1 MFGGWI
7 VNARGQSPQ
16 ASIDHLASQ
25 SIFAPRRRPSEPRRS
40 AAARIAGRSLATPSR
55 ASALA
60 ALALIV
66 AVSACERS
74 APQTARSEAGPKS
87 PHLIVRA
94 APVADLK
101 VVAAT
106 VAFRDQAEAR
116 ARIGGTLVALNVRE
130 GDVVRRGQKIGQVT
144 DQRLTFQV
152 RAAEAEVAAAAA
164 EAARAESE
172 LKRATYLFDRDVYA
186 KARLDAVEAQAK
198 AAQGALVA
206 ARAQRDASAEA
217 ARQGNILAPSDGKIL
232 RADTPAGSVVTPGQ
246 SVATLTAGP
255 PVLRI
260 EIPETAARNLK
271 VGQAVSIV
279 PGDLPGA
286 SHGVVSQIYP
296 AVTAGRVVA
305 DVTSPELRSAFVG
318 QRVRVRL
325 PMGERRAILI
335 PRSYVA
341 HRYGLD
347 LVRVIDRGG
356 RTLEVAV
363 QLAPSVD
370 PGRVEVLSGLADGDA
385 LVPPGV

>member
-1 MFGGWI
+1 M
-7 VNARGQSPQ
+7 
-16 ASIDHLASQ
+16 
-25 SIFAPRRRPSEPRRS
+25 
-40 AAARIAGRSLATPSR
+40 
-55 ASALA
+55 
-60 ALALIV
+60 
-66 AVSACERS
+66 
-74 APQTARSEAGPKS
+74 
-87 PHLIVRA
+87 IVRA